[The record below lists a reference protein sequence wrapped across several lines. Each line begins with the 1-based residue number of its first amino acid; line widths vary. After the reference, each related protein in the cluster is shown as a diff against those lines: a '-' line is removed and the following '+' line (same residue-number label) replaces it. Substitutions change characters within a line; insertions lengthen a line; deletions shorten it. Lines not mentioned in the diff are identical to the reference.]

1 MIRMVL
7 SLETFFARL
16 SPPTT
21 AKISKPIF
29 RVPGSVCY
37 EQQRLS
43 AETKPPPETG
53 GGDNGRERVGVEFY
67 PTAPM
72 AMNSLRCWIQSAGK
86 GLAIRA
92 PSESA

>member
-21 AKISKPIF
+21 AKISRPLF
-29 RVPGSVCY
+29 RVPGSVSY
-37 EQQRLS
+37 EHQRLL
-43 AETKPPPETG
+43 AKTKPPPETG
-53 GGDNGRERVGVEFY
+53 GGDNGCESVGGAVY